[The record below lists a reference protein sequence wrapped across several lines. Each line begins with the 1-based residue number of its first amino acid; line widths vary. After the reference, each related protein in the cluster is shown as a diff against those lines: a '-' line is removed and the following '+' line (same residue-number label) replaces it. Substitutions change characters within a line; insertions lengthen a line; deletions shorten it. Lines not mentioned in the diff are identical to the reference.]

1 MSSKIIQ
8 TCYLPSFSFGVIIET
23 KFNKSIIVPIKGFIM
38 KYIITTLTS
47 LFLLTACSTTHL
59 PDSPNAT
66 LIMPS
71 PPEYPIKSVREKIEG
86 SVTMSF
92 DVDTSGK
99 PVNIKVIKAEPVKIF
114 DKAAI
119 RSLSKWRYAPKV
131 VNAIAVVDKDLEMTI
146 DFNLAK

>member
-1 MSSKIIQ
+1 
-8 TCYLPSFSFGVIIET
+8 
-23 KFNKSIIVPIKGFIM
+23 M

-47 LFLLTACSTTHL
+47 LFLLTACSTTPL
-59 PDSPNAT
+59 ADSPHST

-71 PPEYPIKSVREKIEG
+71 PPEYPIKNAREKIEG

-99 PVNIKVIKAEPVKIF
+99 PINIKVIKAEPVKTF

-119 RSLSKWRYAPKV
+119 RSLSKLRYAPKV
-131 VNAIAVVDKDLEMTI
+131 VNGIAVVDEDLEMTI
-146 DFNLAK
+146 DFNLEK

>member
-1 MSSKIIQ
+1 
-8 TCYLPSFSFGVIIET
+8 
-23 KFNKSIIVPIKGFIM
+23 M

-47 LFLLTACSTTHL
+47 LFLLTACSTTPL
-59 PDSPNAT
+59 PDNPHST
-66 LIMPS
+66 LIMPN
-71 PPEYPIKSVREKIEG
+71 PPVYPIKSVREKIEG

-92 DVDTSGK
+92 DVNTSGK
-99 PVNIKVIKAEPVKIF
+99 PINIKVIKAEPVKIF

-131 VNAIAVVDKDLEMTI
+131 VNGIAVVDENLEMTI

>member
-1 MSSKIIQ
+1 
-8 TCYLPSFSFGVIIET
+8 
-23 KFNKSIIVPIKGFIM
+23 M

-47 LFLLTACSTTHL
+47 LFLLTACSTTPL
-59 PDSPNAT
+59 PDSPNST

-92 DVDTSGK
+92 DVNASGK

-131 VNAIAVVDKDLEMTI
+131 VNGIAVVDEDLEMTI

>member
-47 LFLLTACSTTHL
+47 LFLLTACSTTPL
-59 PDSPNAT
+59 ADSPHST

-71 PPEYPIKSVREKIEG
+71 PPEYPIKNAREKIEG

-99 PVNIKVIKAEPVKIF
+99 PINIKVIKAEPVKTF

-131 VNAIAVVDKDLEMTI
+131 VNGIAVVDEDLEMTI

>member
-1 MSSKIIQ
+1 
-8 TCYLPSFSFGVIIET
+8 
-23 KFNKSIIVPIKGFIM
+23 M

-71 PPEYPIKSVREKIEG
+71 PAEYPIKSVREKIEG

-92 DVDTSGK
+92 NVDTSGK

-131 VNAIAVVDKDLEMTI
+131 VNGIAVVDEDLEMTI